1 MMIINQLIN
10 YFLMYDLY
18 DYKNTQITAAVN
30 QIMCRIIRFHRII
43 SDFLREK
50 LILMIFGVNHE
61 V

>member
-1 MMIINQLIN
+1 MIINQLIN

>member
-1 MMIINQLIN
+1 MIINQLIN

-18 DYKNTQITAAVN
+18 DDKNTQITAAVN

>member
-1 MMIINQLIN
+1 
-10 YFLMYDLY
+10 MYDLY
-18 DYKNTQITAAVN
+18 DDKNIQITDVVN
-30 QIMCRIIRFHRII
+30 QIICRIIRFHRII